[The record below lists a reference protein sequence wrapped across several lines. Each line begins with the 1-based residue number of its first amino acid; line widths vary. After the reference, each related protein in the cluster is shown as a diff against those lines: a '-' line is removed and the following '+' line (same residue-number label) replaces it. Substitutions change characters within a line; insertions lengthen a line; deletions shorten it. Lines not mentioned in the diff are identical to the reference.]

1 MNNIVTII
9 LWLLLFILIGCV
21 LIIGPSIVDVDNS
34 VKRPVLEQPDTLD
47 NIDWIEWD

>member
-1 MNNIVTII
+1 MNNIVAII

-21 LIIGPSIVDVDNS
+21 LIIGPSIVAVDNS
-34 VKRPVLEQPDTLD
+34 VKRPALEQPDTLD